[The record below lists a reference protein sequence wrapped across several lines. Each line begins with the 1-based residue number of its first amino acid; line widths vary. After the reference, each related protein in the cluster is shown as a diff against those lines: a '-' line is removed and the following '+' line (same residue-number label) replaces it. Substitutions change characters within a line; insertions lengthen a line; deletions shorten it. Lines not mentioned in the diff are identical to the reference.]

1 MHYACVTHL
10 RWTEEIF
17 WNSTFR
23 KIFKI
28 LEIDRQVNSPKRAK
42 KRPQQKEKNQKISVA
57 EAMKLF

>member
-1 MHYACVTHL
+1 M
-10 RWTEEIF
+10 F

-28 LEIDRQVNSPKRAK
+28 LEIDRQVNNPKQTK
-42 KRPQQKEKNQKISVA
+42 KRPQPKRKNQKISVN